1 MLKKSAFIL
10 LLPLFA
16 STVNA
21 ITINYNYDQIGRL
34 TQATYED
41 MASIN
46 YAYDP
51 AGNLLQSQITAAA
64 TEKIDE
70 IGVDISLRFEEN
82 RNFLNLKKPA
92 FDDNPKTLLEL
103 INEIPAL
110 NELAVN
116 LTQNENFNLVFQ
128 IKGEDCKLKP
138 TRVEQMSSQDAKLN
152 FTEIGNVALITKGG
166 IKVYTESIHEA
177 NLDGLLLEYYDSQE
191 YFKTG
196 NHELFTKPA
205 ICKQQT
211 EEQEGIKESI
221 HPTIRNAKLLT
232 HIFKQ
237 DGKTYA
243 QDIFA
248 DTVDMSALLD
258 HIKQISEKGSVSI
271 NLNNEITATIEG
283 QRYKGVLDYR
293 ATRREAIEPEQI
305 QFTKGH
311 FDNEIIID
319 YPNGQ
324 YQSLFYE
331 RIE

>member
-34 TQATYED
+34 TQATYEEI
-41 MASIN
+41 ASIN
-46 YAYDP
+46 YAYDSP
-51 AGNLLQSQITAAA
+51 GNLLQSQITAAA

-70 IGVDISLRFEEN
+70 TGVDISLRFEEN

-103 INEIPAL
+103 VNEIPAL

-128 IKGEDCKLKP
+128 INGEDCKLTP
-138 TRVEQMSSQDAKLN
+138 TRVEQITPQDAKLS
-152 FTEIGNVALITKGG
+152 FTEIGNVALITEGG
-166 IKVYTESIHEA
+166 IKVYTKSIYET
-177 NLDGLLLEYYDSQE
+177 NLDDLLLNFYGS
-191 YFKTG
+191 KLPIKLG
-196 NHELFTKPA
+196 NHQLFKRPA
-205 ICKQQT
+205 ICKKQT
-211 EEQEGIKESI
+211 EEQEGLKESI
-221 HPTIRNAKLLT
+221 HPVIRNAKLLT

-248 DTVDMSALLD
+248 DTVDMTALLN

-293 ATRREAIEPEQI
+293 ATKRETIGSEQI

-311 FDNEIIID
+311 FDNEVIID